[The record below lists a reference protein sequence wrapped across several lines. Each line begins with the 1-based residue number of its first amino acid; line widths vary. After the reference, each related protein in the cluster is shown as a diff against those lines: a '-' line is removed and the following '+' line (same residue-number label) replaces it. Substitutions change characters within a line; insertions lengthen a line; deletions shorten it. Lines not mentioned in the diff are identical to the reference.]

1 MIKLEDL
8 KVGDYVG
15 WIWGND
21 VEIVKK
27 INKKSFT
34 TTTGLTIYEHEF
46 QHYFIITEE
55 EARASVVH
63 KYNQELKELNE
74 LLKKLQEDINTFNF
88 DNQYYEINTEALD
101 NKING
106 ILEKIKEKLENE
118 KKNDK

>member
-15 WIWGND
+15 CLYINIVD
-21 VEIVKK
+21 IVKK

-34 TTTGLTIYEHEF
+34 TKTGETIYEREF
-46 QHYFIITEE
+46 KEFFVLTEE
-55 EARASVVH
+55 QARASAIH
-63 KYNQELKELNE
+63 NLNEELKEMNE
-74 LLKKLQEDINTFNF
+74 LLKKLQEDFDTFNF

-106 ILEKIKEKLENE
+106 ILDKIKEKIENE
-118 KKNDK
+118 EINTL

>member
-15 WIWGND
+15 YLYGDD
-21 VEIVKK
+21 VAIVGK

-34 TTTGLTIYEHEF
+34 TVTGETIYEREF
-46 QHYFIITEE
+46 KNFFVLTEE
-55 EARASVVH
+55 EARASVFH
-63 KYNQELKELNE
+63 NYNQELKALNKN
-74 LLKKLQEDINTFNF
+74 LKELQEDLNTFNF

-106 ILEKIKEKLENE
+106 ILEKIKEKIENE
-118 KKNDK
+118 

>member
-15 WIWGND
+15 CLYVNIVD
-21 VEIVKK
+21 IVKK

-34 TTTGLTIYEHEF
+34 TTTGETIYEREF
-46 QHYFIITEE
+46 KEFFVLTED
-55 EARASVVH
+55 EARASTIH
-63 KYNQELKELNE
+63 NYNNELNALNKNLKEL
-74 LLKKLQEDINTFNF
+74 QEDLNTFNF

-106 ILEKIKEKLENE
+106 ILEKIKEKLEN
-118 KKNDK
+118 D

>member
-8 KVGDYVG
+8 KVGDYVEN
-15 WIWGND
+15 IYSNTLL
-21 VEIVKK
+21 IVKK

-34 TTTGLTIYEHEF
+34 TTGGTIYENDFNHCF
-46 QHYFIITEE
+46 VITED
-55 EARASVVH
+55 EARASAVH
-63 KYNQELKELNE
+63 DLNYELKELNE
-74 LLKKLQEDINTFNF
+74 LLKKIQEDINTFNF

-118 KKNDK
+118 N

>member
-8 KVGDYVG
+8 KVGDYLG
-15 WIWGND
+15 YLYGNI

-27 INKKSFT
+27 INKKSIT
-34 TTTGLTIYEHEF
+34 TTIGSTIYENEF
-46 QHYFIITEE
+46 KHYFVITEE
-55 EARASVVH
+55 EARASAIH
-63 KYNQELKELNE
+63 NLNYELKELNE

-106 ILEKIKEKLENE
+106 ILEMIKEKLENE
-118 KKNDK
+118 

>member
-15 WIWGND
+15 YLYGDD
-21 VEIVKK
+21 VFIVKK
-27 INKKSFT
+27 INIKSFT
-34 TTTGLTIYEHEF
+34 TTIGLTIYEF
-46 QHYFIITEE
+46 DFKHYFIITEE

-63 KYNQELKELNE
+63 KYNNELNALNENLKEL
-74 LLKKLQEDINTFNF
+74 QETFNTFNF

-118 KKNDK
+118 